1 MFTTG
6 CDSLFT
12 LLHLIVVFTRI
23 DMIFKVLELV
33 ENLFH
38 FLVIDMF
45 DNAFIR
51 LVIDAFVV
59 AYINQSLVFIF
70 MPTYLR
76 S

>member
-1 MFTTG
+1 
-6 CDSLFT
+6 
-12 LLHLIVVFTRI
+12 
-23 DMIFKVLELV
+23 MIFKVLEFV

-51 LVIDAFVV
+51 LVIDTFVV
-59 AYINQSLVFIF
+59 AYINQSLVFVIF